1 MAIIIVRCHACGSDI
16 DTRINVDQAT
26 FQQLPQIESAM
37 VCPSCG
43 AQGFWDKTR
52 ARLQDDDPGG
62 DRSAA

>member
-16 DTRINVDQAT
+16 NTRINVDLAT

-43 AQGFWDKTR
+43 AQGFWDKAR
-52 ARLQDDDPGG
+52 ARLEEAPDDG
-62 DRSAA
+62 RTAA